1 MAATLTSRAAAAVV
15 LAQVLGAGRSL
26 TEVLATTPLPASP
39 RDRAL
44 TRELCYG
51 TLRHGL
57 LLEVVLRLLVR
68 RPLKEQDP
76 ILRGLLLCGLYQ
88 LVHLKT
94 PPHAAV
100 SETVAAT
107 EELNQPWAKGF
118 VNGVLR
124 AFQRDAETLLD
135 RARRSDPAAASGH
148 PAWWLTALQ
157 AAYPEHWATAVE
169 ADNEHPPLVLRVNR
183 RRGTAADYLAELTE
197 VGIVGTL
204 HPFSPEALVL
214 NEPRAVEEIPGFREG
229 RVSIQETAAQFA
241 ASLLE
246 VGPGQRVLDACAAPG
261 GKTGH
266 VLEISPPDCEVW
278 ALDRD
283 ATRQMRV
290 GENLARLGLAAHLV
304 TGDATVST
312 DWWDGRPFDRILL
325 DVPCSATG
333 IVRRHPD
340 IKWLRRATDIPNL
353 AKYQGRLLEAMWP
366 LLAPGG
372 LLLYVTCSVMPTENE
387 GVIQNFLA
395 VQTDAQERPLA
406 VSWGLARA
414 VGRQVLPG
422 QEGMDGF
429 YYACLTKTPYF

>member
-1 MAATLTSRAAAAVV
+1 MATTPSPRAAAAVV
-15 LAQVLGAGRSL
+15 LAQVIGVGHSL
-26 TEVLATTPLPASP
+26 TDALATTPLPASP

-51 TLRHGL
+51 VLRHGL
-57 LLEVVLRLLVR
+57 LLDVVLRSLVR
-68 RPLKEQDP
+68 HPLKEQDP
-76 ILRGLLLCGLYQ
+76 VLRGLLLCGLYQ

-100 SETVAAT
+100 GETVAAT
-107 EELNQPWAKGF
+107 TELNQPWAKGF

-124 AFQRDAETLLD
+124 AFQRDAATLLD
-135 RARRSDPAAASGH
+135 RARRADLAAAAGH
-148 PAWWLTALQ
+148 PPWWLTALQ
-157 AAYPEHWATAVE
+157 TAYPEHWETVVA
-169 ADNEHPPLVLRVNR
+169 ADNEHPPLVLRVNQR
-183 RRGTAADYLAELTE
+183 QTTPTAYLAELTG
-197 VGIVGTL
+197 VGIGATP
-204 HPFSPEALVL
+204 HPFATEAVVL
-214 NEPRAVEEIPGFREG
+214 NEPRGVEEIPGFREG
-229 RVSIQETAAQFA
+229 RVSVQEAAAQFA
-241 ASLLE
+241 ASLLD

-266 VLEISPPDCEVW
+266 VLEIAPPDCEVW

-283 ATRQMRV
+283 ATRQKRI
-290 GENLARLGLAAHLV
+290 GDNLTRLGLTAHLV
-304 TGDATVST
+304 TGDATVSA

-340 IKWLRRATDIPNL
+340 IKWLRRAADIPSL
-353 AKYQGRLLEAMWP
+353 AEYQGRLANALWP
-366 LLAPGG
+366 LLTPGG
-372 LLLYVTCSVMPTENE
+372 LMLYVTCSVMLAENE

-395 VQTDAQERPLA
+395 THADAQERPLA

-422 QEGMDGF
+422 QNGMDGF
-429 YYACLTKTPYF
+429 YYAGLTKISDS